1 MDINTMTEKKNIISN
16 NGAVDEELLKKFFAD
31 SVRMRID
38 DNGFADN
45 VMRRLPEEIDARC
58 YRMYNLWTAVMAAAC
73 VVVFFLVD
81 GFDIL
86 KTRIVSMTASMLSS
100 MSDSIHNTLSHISL
114 PTTMSASITPYTPL
128 VVTLA
133 LIIIGSM
140 ILKDLK
146 ESA

>member
-1 MDINTMTEKKNIISN
+1 MTEKKNIISN

-86 KTRIVSMTASMLSS
+86 KTRIVGMTASMLSS

-133 LIIIGSM
+133 LIIIGSI
-140 ILKDLK
+140 ILRDLK

>member
-1 MDINTMTEKKNIISN
+1 MTEKKNITSY
-16 NGAVDEELLKKFFAD
+16 NGTVDEELLNKFFAD

-38 DNGFADN
+38 DNGFAER
-45 VMRRLPEEIDARC
+45 VMQRLTEEVDARC

-81 GFDIL
+81 GFGIL
-86 KTRIVSMTASMLSS
+86 KTRIVGMTASMLAS
-100 MSDSIHNTLSHISL
+100 MSDSVHNAFSHISL
-114 PTTMSASITPYTPL
+114 PTTMSASISPYTPL
-128 VVTLA
+128 VVTIA

>member
-1 MDINTMTEKKNIISN
+1 MTEKKNIISN

-45 VMRRLPEEIDARC
+45 VMRRLPDEIDARC

-86 KTRIVSMTASMLSS
+86 KTRIVGMTASMLSS
-100 MSDSIHNTLSHISL
+100 MSDSVHNTLSHISL

-140 ILKDLK
+140 ILRDLK

>member
-1 MDINTMTEKKNIISN
+1 MTEKKNIISN

-45 VMRRLPEEIDARC
+45 VMRRLPEEVDARC

-86 KTRIVSMTASMLSS
+86 KTRIVGMTTSMLSS

-140 ILKDLK
+140 ILRDLK

>member
-1 MDINTMTEKKNIISN
+1 MTEKKNIISN

-45 VMRRLPEEIDARC
+45 VMRRLPEEVDVRC

-86 KTRIVSMTASMLSS
+86 KTRIVSMTASMLAS
-100 MSDSIHNTLSHISL
+100 MSDSIHNTLPHISL

-140 ILKDLK
+140 ILRDLK

>member
-1 MDINTMTEKKNIISN
+1 MTEKKNIISN

-45 VMRRLPEEIDARC
+45 VIRRLPEEIDARC

-86 KTRIVSMTASMLSS
+86 KTRIVGMTASMLSS

-140 ILKDLK
+140 ILRDLK

>member
-1 MDINTMTEKKNIISN
+1 MTEKKNIISN
-16 NGAVDEELLKKFFAD
+16 NGAVDEELLNKFFAD

-38 DNGFADN
+38 DNGFAER
-45 VMRRLPEEIDARC
+45 VMQRLPEEVDARC

-100 MSDSIHNTLSHISL
+100 MSDSIHTLSHISL

-140 ILKDLK
+140 ILRDLK

>member
-1 MDINTMTEKKNIISN
+1 MTEKKNIISN

-81 GFDIL
+81 GFGIL
-86 KTRIVSMTASMLSS
+86 KTRIVSMAASMFAS
-100 MSDSIHNTLSHISL
+100 MSASIHNTLSHISL
-114 PTTMSASITPYTPL
+114 PTTMSASIPPYTPL

-140 ILKDLK
+140 ILRDLK

>member
-1 MDINTMTEKKNIISN
+1 MTEKKNIISN

-38 DNGFADN
+38 DNGFAER
-45 VMRRLPEEIDARC
+45 VMQRLPEEVDARC
-58 YRMYNLWTAVMAAAC
+58 YRMYNLWTAVMAAAS

-140 ILKDLK
+140 ILRDLK

>member
-1 MDINTMTEKKNIISN
+1 MTEKKNIISN
-16 NGAVDEELLKKFFAD
+16 NGAVDEELLNKFFAD

-38 DNGFADN
+38 DNGFAER
-45 VMRRLPEEIDARC
+45 VMQRLPEEVDARC

-114 PTTMSASITPYTPL
+114 PTTMSANITPYTPL

-140 ILKDLK
+140 ILRDLK

>member
-1 MDINTMTEKKNIISN
+1 MTEKKNIISN
-16 NGAVDEELLKKFFAD
+16 NGAVDEELLNKFFAD

-38 DNGFADN
+38 DNGFAER
-45 VMRRLPEEIDARC
+45 VMQRLPEEVDARC

-86 KTRIVSMTASMLSS
+86 KTRIVSMTASMLAS
-100 MSDSIHNTLSHISL
+100 MSDSIHNTISHISL
-114 PTTMSASITPYTPL
+114 PTTMSVSITPYTPL

-140 ILKDLK
+140 ILRDLK

>member
-1 MDINTMTEKKNIISN
+1 MTEKKNIISN

-38 DNGFADN
+38 VADN
-45 VMRRLPEEIDARC
+45 VMRRLPEEVDVRC

-86 KTRIVSMTASMLSS
+86 KTRIVGMTASMLAS

-140 ILKDLK
+140 ILRDLK

>member
-1 MDINTMTEKKNIISN
+1 MTEKKNIISN

-38 DNGFADN
+38 DNGFAKR
-45 VMRRLPEEIDARC
+45 VMQRLPEEVDARC

-133 LIIIGSM
+133 FIIIGSM

>member
-1 MDINTMTEKKNIISN
+1 MTEKKNIISN
-16 NGAVDEELLKKFFAD
+16 NGAVDEELLNKFFAD

-86 KTRIVSMTASMLSS
+86 KTRIVGMTASMLSS
-100 MSDSIHNTLSHISL
+100 MSDSVHNTLSHISL

-140 ILKDLK
+140 ILRDLK

>member
-1 MDINTMTEKKNIISN
+1 MTEKKNIISN

-81 GFDIL
+81 GFGIL
-86 KTRIVSMTASMLSS
+86 KTRIVGMTASMLSS

-140 ILKDLK
+140 ILRDLK

>member
-1 MDINTMTEKKNIISN
+1 MTEGKNITSY
-16 NGAVDEELLKKFFAD
+16 NGTVDEELLNKFFAD

-38 DNGFADN
+38 DNGFADR
-45 VMRRLPEEIDARC
+45 VMQRLPEEVDARC

-81 GFDIL
+81 GFGVL
-86 KTRIVSMTASMLSS
+86 KTRIVGITASMLAS
-100 MSDSIHNTLSHISL
+100 MSDSVHNALSHISL
-114 PTTMSASITPYTPL
+114 PTTISASINPYTPL

>member
-86 KTRIVSMTASMLSS
+86 KTRIVGMTASMLSS
-100 MSDSIHNTLSHISL
+100 MSDSMHNTLSHISL

-140 ILKDLK
+140 ILRDLK

>member
-1 MDINTMTEKKNIISN
+1 MTEKKNIISN

-45 VMRRLPEEIDARC
+45 VMRRLPEEVDARC

-86 KTRIVSMTASMLSS
+86 KTRIVGMTASMLSS

-140 ILKDLK
+140 ILRDLK

>member
-1 MDINTMTEKKNIISN
+1 MTEKKNIISN

-73 VVVFFLVD
+73 VVVFFIVD

-86 KTRIVSMTASMLSS
+86 KTRIVGMTASMLSS
-100 MSDSIHNTLSHISL
+100 MSDSVHNTLSHISL

-140 ILKDLK
+140 ILRDLK

>member
-1 MDINTMTEKKNIISN
+1 MTEKKNIISN

-38 DNGFADN
+38 DNGFAER
-45 VMRRLPEEIDARC
+45 VMQMPEEVDARC

-86 KTRIVSMTASMLSS
+86 KTRIVSMTASMLAS
-100 MSDSIHNTLSHISL
+100 MSDSIHNTISHISL

-140 ILKDLK
+140 ILRDLK

>member
-1 MDINTMTEKKNIISN
+1 MTEKKNIISN

-86 KTRIVSMTASMLSS
+86 KTRIVGITASMLSS
-100 MSDSIHNTLSHISL
+100 MSDSVHNTLSHISL

-140 ILKDLK
+140 ILRDLK

>member
-1 MDINTMTEKKNIISN
+1 MTEKKNIISN

-86 KTRIVSMTASMLSS
+86 KTRIVGMTASMLSS
-100 MSDSIHNTLSHISL
+100 MSDSVHNTLSHISL

-140 ILKDLK
+140 ILRDLK

>member
-1 MDINTMTEKKNIISN
+1 MTEKKNIISN

-73 VVVFFLVD
+73 VMVFFLVD

-86 KTRIVSMTASMLSS
+86 KTRIVGMTASMLSS

-140 ILKDLK
+140 ILRDLK

>member
-1 MDINTMTEKKNIISN
+1 MTEKKNIISN
-16 NGAVDEELLKKFFAD
+16 NGAVDEELLNKFFAD

-86 KTRIVSMTASMLSS
+86 KTRIVGMTASMLSS

-140 ILKDLK
+140 ILRDLK

>member
-1 MDINTMTEKKNIISN
+1 MTEKKNIISN

-45 VMRRLPEEIDARC
+45 VMRRLPEEVDARC

-114 PTTMSASITPYTPL
+114 PTTMSANITPYTPL

-140 ILKDLK
+140 ILRDLK

>member
-1 MDINTMTEKKNIISN
+1 MTEKKNIISN
-16 NGAVDEELLKKFFAD
+16 NGAVDEELLNKFFAD

-38 DNGFADN
+38 DNGFAER
-45 VMRRLPEEIDARC
+45 VMQRLPEEVDARC
-58 YRMYNLWTAVMAAAC
+58 YRMYNLWTAVMATAC

-86 KTRIVSMTASMLSS
+86 KTRIVSMTASMLTS
-100 MSDSIHNTLSHISL
+100 MSDGIHNTLSHISL
-114 PTTMSASITPYTPL
+114 PTTMSANITPYTPL

-140 ILKDLK
+140 ILRDLK

>member
-1 MDINTMTEKKNIISN
+1 MTEKKNIISN

-86 KTRIVSMTASMLSS
+86 KTRIVGMTASMLSS
-100 MSDSIHNTLSHISL
+100 MSDSIHDTLSHISL

-140 ILKDLK
+140 ILRDLK

>member
-1 MDINTMTEKKNIISN
+1 MTEKKNIISN

-86 KTRIVSMTASMLSS
+86 KTRIVGMTASMLSS
-100 MSDSIHNTLSHISL
+100 MSDSVHNTLSHISL

-133 LIIIGSM
+133 LIIIGGM
-140 ILKDLK
+140 ILRDLK

>member
-1 MDINTMTEKKNIISN
+1 MTEKKNIISN

-73 VVVFFLVD
+73 VVVFFLID

-140 ILKDLK
+140 ILRDLK

>member
-1 MDINTMTEKKNIISN
+1 MTEKKNIISN

-58 YRMYNLWTAVMAAAC
+58 YRMYNLWTAVMAVAC

-81 GFDIL
+81 GFGIL
-86 KTRIVSMTASMLSS
+86 KTRIVGMTASMLSS
-100 MSDSIHNTLSHISL
+100 MSDSVHNTLSHISL

-140 ILKDLK
+140 ILRDLK

>member
-1 MDINTMTEKKNIISN
+1 MTEKKNIISN

-100 MSDSIHNTLSHISL
+100 MSDSVHNTLSHISL

-140 ILKDLK
+140 ILRDLK

>member
-1 MDINTMTEKKNIISN
+1 MTEKKNIISN

-58 YRMYNLWTAVMAAAC
+58 YRMYNLWTAVMAVAC

-86 KTRIVSMTASMLSS
+86 KTRIVGMTASMLSS
-100 MSDSIHNTLSHISL
+100 MSDSVHNTLSHISL

-140 ILKDLK
+140 ILRDLK

>member
-1 MDINTMTEKKNIISN
+1 MTEKKNIISN

-100 MSDSIHNTLSHISL
+100 MSDSIHNTISHISL

-140 ILKDLK
+140 ILRDLK

>member
-1 MDINTMTEKKNIISN
+1 MTEKKNIISN

-45 VMRRLPEEIDARC
+45 VIRRLPEEIDARC

-140 ILKDLK
+140 ILRDLK

>member
-1 MDINTMTEKKNIISN
+1 MTEKKNIISN

-86 KTRIVSMTASMLSS
+86 KTRIVGMTASMLSS
-100 MSDSIHNTLSHISL
+100 MSDSLHNTLSHISL
-114 PTTMSASITPYTPL
+114 PTTMSASITSYTPL

-140 ILKDLK
+140 ILHDLK

>member
-86 KTRIVSMTASMLSS
+86 KTRIVGMTASMLSS

-140 ILKDLK
+140 ILRDLK

>member
-1 MDINTMTEKKNIISN
+1 MTEKKNIISN

-38 DNGFADN
+38 DNGFAER
-45 VMRRLPEEIDARC
+45 VMQRLPEEVDARC
-58 YRMYNLWTAVMAAAC
+58 YRMYNLWTAVMAVAC

-114 PTTMSASITPYTPL
+114 PTTMSANITPYTPL

-133 LIIIGSM
+133 LIIIGSI
-140 ILKDLK
+140 ILRDLK

>member
-1 MDINTMTEKKNIISN
+1 MTEKKNIISN

-31 SVRMRID
+31 SLRMRID

-73 VVVFFLVD
+73 VVVFILVD

-86 KTRIVSMTASMLSS
+86 KTRIVGMTASMLSS

-140 ILKDLK
+140 ILRDLK

>member
-16 NGAVDEELLKKFFAD
+16 NGAVDEELLNKFFAD

-38 DNGFADN
+38 DNGFAER
-45 VMRRLPEEIDARC
+45 VMQRLPEEVDARC

-140 ILKDLK
+140 ILRDLK